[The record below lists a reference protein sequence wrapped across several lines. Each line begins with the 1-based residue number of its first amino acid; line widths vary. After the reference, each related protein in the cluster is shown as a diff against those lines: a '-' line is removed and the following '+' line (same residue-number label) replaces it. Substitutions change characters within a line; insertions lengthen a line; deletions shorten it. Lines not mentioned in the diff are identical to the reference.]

1 MRELGKERR
10 EWRRRDSL
18 DVFRQDS
25 DDVHVRSVC
34 LKPVGSSRRKEPS
47 PSTRTCPQWVHD
59 PVTSQWPSLQ
69 RLDMAGWLTGRCSRD
84 QRWLLCVY
92 ILDNDRTSRP
102 SYYVEVL
109 LLLLLLLFLC
119 VCVFLFVCLFCLF
132 VVVFFWGVSD
142 HYARCVFFL
151 FPPSEHVFPI
161 HSLP

>member
-102 SYYVEVL
+102 SYYVEV
-109 LLLLLLLFLC
+109 FFVVVVVVVVVFVC
-119 VCVFLFVCLFCLF
+119 VCVFLFL
-132 VVVFFWGVSD
+132 S
-142 HYARCVFFL
+142 FFL
-151 FPPSEHVFPI
+151 FFFGGGIGSLRTLCFVFFPPSEHVFPI